1 MNIHNVQFLKSAVH
15 LDQRPLPKMAEV
27 AVVGRSN
34 VGKSSLINALFNRR
48 NLAKI
53 SSTPGKTRLI
63 NYFSVDD
70 QLYFVDLPG
79 YGFARLSAEDKNKW
93 QKNIE
98 SYLKNN
104 NFLKLV
110 FLLIDP
116 RHDLMKNDR
125 IMIDWLNFYQIPFI
139 FVLTKSD
146 KISNNLFSIFNSKI
160 RAEFPD
166 KKFIRFSARK
176 KTGRA
181 EIIEILEDIVSS
193 N

>member
-1 MNIHNVQFLKSAVH
+1 M
-15 LDQRPLPKMAEV
+15 
-27 AVVGRSN
+27 
-34 VGKSSLINALFNRR
+34 
-48 NLAKI
+48 
-53 SSTPGKTRLI
+53 
-63 NYFSVDD
+63 
-70 QLYFVDLPG
+70 
-79 YGFARLSAEDKNKW
+79 

-146 KISNNLFSIFNSKI
+146 KISNNLFRSFNSKI
-160 RAEFPD
+160 RAGFPD
-166 KKFIRFSARK
+166 QKFIRFSARK
-176 KTGRA
+176 NTGRD
-181 EIIEILEDIVSS
+181 EIIEILEDIVNS